1 MAFGVELSRFG
12 VIVALFGQDWL
23 FQIDQFLVNA
33 LYSLGFF
40 CHVWLTR
47 FNLALN
53 ICFIIGRQMY
63 M

>member
-1 MAFGVELSRFG
+1 MDFGVELSRFG
-12 VIVALFGQDWL
+12 VIVALFGQDL
-23 FQIDQFLVNA
+23 VMIDQFLVNA
-33 LYSLGFF
+33 LYLLGFF
-40 CHVWLTR
+40 CHVWLTC

>member
-1 MAFGVELSRFG
+1 MDFGVELSRFG
-12 VIVALFGQDWL
+12 VIVALFGQDL
-23 FQIDQFLVNA
+23 VLIDRFLVNA

-40 CHVWLTR
+40 CHVWLTC